1 MNPKVKELWLTAL
14 RSGDYTQGKGRL
26 RTGDSFDPLG
36 VLCDLYSKDQ
46 WSLVEGSYEYLG
58 ATHLLPAAVVEWAGL
73 DERNPMPGGIS
84 LSALCD
90 KRGFSFDEIASV
102 IEKWL

>member
-1 MNPKVKELWLTAL
+1 MNPKVKQLWLAAL
-14 RSGDYTQGKGRL
+14 RSHNYPQGKGRL
-26 RTGDSFDPLG
+26 RIGDTFDPLG
-36 VLCDLYSKDQ
+36 VLCDLYSKNQ

-84 LSALCD
+84 LAALAD
-90 KRGFSFDEIASV
+90 RGVSFDEIASV